1 MAYNPDGVAIY
12 SVGLLGGSIG
22 AGLKESG
29 YRGRII
35 GISSEKSIR
44 TALSLGC
51 IDEGYTYD
59 RVNDIVT
66 RVECVFLCS
75 PISVILRTLETL
87 GGFSLPQG
95 LLITD
100 VGSTKE
106 NIVSCAQR
114 SLPPA
119 VDFIGGH
126 PMAGSE
132 KSGVAALDPFLFQNA
147 TYILTPS
154 KRCPVERSAAFAGFL
169 EHFLGCHCIVMN
181 PADHDRAVAAMSHV
195 PHILAVALVNLA
207 HRVEKLRPGTLKLG
221 AGGFR
226 DMTRV
231 ASAPFSLWSDI
242 LATNKDAIQSVMGDY
257 IALLEEMKPAIGDQ
271 SLRNAFEGA
280 ARTRSEMP
288 AANKGYTRPQCDII
302 VLAKDHPGMIAELS
316 SILAAEKINI
326 KDIEVLKVR
335 EGDAGSIRIAF
346 ESRSIAQLAVSI
358 LIDRGFMARER
369 N

>member
-1 MAYNPDGVAIY
+1 MPYNPKSVAIY
-12 SVGLLGGSIG
+12 SVGLLGGSIA

-29 YRGRII
+29 YEGRII
-35 GISSEKSIR
+35 GISSETSIR
-44 TALSLGC
+44 TALSLRC
-51 IDEGYTYD
+51 IDEGYTYPSL
-59 RVNDIVT
+59 RDIVM
-66 RVECVFLCS
+66 RVECLFLCS
-75 PISVILRTLETL
+75 PINVILQTLETL
-87 GGFSLPQG
+87 GTMPLPQG
-95 LLITD
+95 LLVTD
-100 VGSTKE
+100 VGSTKQQ
-106 NIVSCAQR
+106 IASCAR
-114 SLPPA
+114 KALPET

-147 TYILTPS
+147 TYILSPS
-154 KRCPVERSAAFAGFL
+154 PLCSPEKSNDFAGFL
-169 EHFLGCHCIVMN
+169 EHFLGCRCISMDPV
-181 PADHDRAVAAMSHV
+181 DHDRAVAAMSHV

-207 HRVEKLRPGTLKLG
+207 HRIEGRHPGTLKLG

-226 DMTRV
+226 DMTRI

-242 LATNKDAIQSVMGDY
+242 LSTNKEPIRSIMDDC
-257 IALLEEMKPAIGDQ
+257 IALLKEMQSTIGSE
-271 SLRNAFEGA
+271 SLRKDFEEA

-288 AANKGYTRPQCDII
+288 VFNKGYARPQSNIV

-316 SILAAEKINI
+316 SVLAAEKINI

-346 ESRSIAQLAVSI
+346 ESRPIAQRAVSI
-358 LIDRGFMARER
+358 LTDRGFMARER

>member
-1 MAYNPDGVAIY
+1 MPFNPESVAIY

-35 GISSEKSIR
+35 GISSEASIR

-51 IDEGYTYD
+51 IDEGHTYASARD
-59 RVNDIVT
+59 VVS
-66 RVECVFLCS
+66 RVECLFLCS
-75 PISVILRTLETL
+75 PIKVILQTLEAL
-87 GGFSLPQG
+87 CAMPLPKG
-95 LLITD
+95 LLVTD
-100 VGSTKE
+100 VGSTKQQ
-106 NIVSCAQR
+106 IVSCAAKA
-114 SLPPA
+114 LPEA

-147 TYILTPS
+147 TYVLTPS
-154 KRCPVERSAAFAGFL
+154 GRRAADRAGDFAAFL
-169 EHFLGCHCIVMN
+169 EHFLGCRCVIMD
-181 PADHDRAVAAMSHV
+181 PAEHDHGVATMSHV

-207 HRVEKLRPGTLKLG
+207 RRIEERRPGTIRLG

-226 DMTRV
+226 DMTRI

-242 LATNKDAIQSVMGDY
+242 LSTNTGPVQSVIDDY
-257 IALLEEMKPAIGDQ
+257 MAILKEMRGEIGRESLGKDFEE
-271 SLRNAFEGA
+271 A
-280 ARTRSEMP
+280 ARTRSAMP
-288 AANKGYTRPQCDII
+288 AANKGYARPQIDI
-302 VLAKDHPGMIAELS
+302 VVMAKDHPGMIAELS
-316 SILAAEKINI
+316 SVLAAENINI
-326 KDIEVLKVR
+326 KDMEVLKVR

-346 ESRSIAQLAVSI
+346 ESRSVAQQAVSI
-358 LIDRGFMARER
+358 LTGRGFMARER